1 MPHAALWVV
10 QRREFENHWTHK
22 YMFQCRTRLCGWCSF
37 VFVTDRLAT
46 HRFNAARGFV
56 GGAALEKVEVDI
68 DGAACQCRT
77 RLCGW
82 CSEEGFVYVYL
93 FLEFQCRTRLCWW
106 CSSKPKR
113 GYLEYS
119 LFQCRT
125 RLCGWCSRQEIAK
138 IFSCPAVSMP
148 HAALWVVQP
157 RAGSLLVYCHRV
169 SMPHAALWVV
179 QHHPRKST
187 CGVLDLFQCRT
198 RLCGW
203 CNGSALRRALLR
215 RRVSMPHA
223 ALWVVQLG
231 IGTKHFTKL
240 IGFNAARGFVGG
252 ATIYDVN
259 SCITGIR
266 FQCRT
271 RLCGWCNPL
280 IARLDKQ
287 VSAVSMPHAA
297 LWVVQRS
304 KKEKSLWRIISFNAA
319 RGFVGGATGIAYM
332 LFALSNVSMPHAAL
346 WVVQLAWQDSVFLFQ
361 RSFNAARGFVGGATS
376 EQVAEWRS
384 SSMFQCRTRL
394 CGWCNRRFANLW
406 RHNSAVSMPHAALW
420 VVQPHRS
427 QPLSPYGEKA
437 LLESLRKFEM
447 SDGKY
452 VKYLFLFSFSL
463 RRNPLRDQH
472 LARP

>member
-1 MPHAALWVV
+1 MSIYFWSFNAARGFVGGAAQNRKEAIWNTACFNAARGFVGGAAGKKS
-10 QRREFENHWTHK
+10 QRSSGARP
-22 YMFQCRTRLCGWCSF
+22 FQCRTRLCGWCSPEQ
-37 VFVTDRLAT
+37 
-46 HRFNAARGFV
+46 G
-56 GGAALEKVEVDI
+56 
-68 DGAACQCRT
+68 
-77 RLCGW
+77 
-82 CSEEGFVYVYL
+82 
-93 FLEFQCRTRLCWW
+93 
-106 CSSKPKR
+106 
-113 GYLEYS
+113 
-119 LFQCRT
+119 
-125 RLCGWCSRQEIAK
+125 
-138 IFSCPAVSMP
+138 IFSFIV
-148 HAALWVVQP
+148 
-157 RAGSLLVYCHRV
+157 
-169 SMPHAALWVV
+169 
-179 QHHPRKST
+179 T
-187 CGVLDLFQCRT
+187 EFQCRT

-452 VKYLFLFSFSL
+452 VKYLFLFSCSL